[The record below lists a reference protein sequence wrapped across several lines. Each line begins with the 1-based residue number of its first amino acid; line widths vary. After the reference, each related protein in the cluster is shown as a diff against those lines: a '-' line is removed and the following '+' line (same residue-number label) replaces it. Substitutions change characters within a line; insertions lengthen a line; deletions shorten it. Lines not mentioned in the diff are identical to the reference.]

1 MDLQLAFILALTF
14 LIHLIGTLAYAFRIA
29 GVRTGKIAT
38 ALSLFNILVLVSRT
52 SNSFQGPFI
61 AKRVEAGLGAQVAAH
76 TTTLALDFAM
86 ILGAA
91 SLATI
96 VGGLMIPSMQR
107 IAAAAV
113 ERFSRDRS
121 VPRLVARAMT
131 APGLRSMAG
140 AAALPRRASVTGL
153 KLGRDLPIG
162 IILLNVGANALWTVG
177 VLAALYAGAIAP
189 EFRVTAATL
198 SSIINGVATIALFV
212 IVDPYLAGMTDD
224 VVRGKAS
231 EAHFRRV
238 VVWMIASRL
247 AGTVLAQALLWPSA
261 VLIVWVARAIP
272 AS

>member
-61 AKRVEAGLGAQVAAH
+61 AKRVEAGLGAQLTHASS
-76 TTTLALDFAM
+76 LAWDFAM

-107 IAAAAV
+107 IASAAV

-140 AAALPRRASVTGL
+140 AGALPRRASVTGL

-272 AS
+272 AG